1 MADSWVASM
10 IPNYLLFAY
19 SCFACR
25 AKLVQDVIWG
35 RKQQKIAPVLP
46 YANGARSSVSLRAG
60 KSAVTR

>member
-1 MADSWVASM
+1 MVDIWVASM
-10 IPNYLLFAY
+10 IPNCLLFAY
-19 SCFACR
+19 SCFTCR

-46 YANGARSSVSLRAG
+46 YANVTRSSASLRAG